1 MPEMTDEQILA
12 LAGVGYTEGIK
23 EENINRAVRRIFLK
37 DYAIGIG
44 ATLEQARVIACALYK
59 WEHQG
64 VTYISRGYIGRCEV
78 CRRYSTFET
87 YQIGKR
93 KGRPKRTEGGV
104 YLYGIKLDGGI
115 IGVTMGGKLYGD
127 GVVCDDCYTI
137 LRPFLLQVL
146 RDLKILADYKSID
159 SECPYRK
166 DNQVECFN
174 CHELVYESEMGR
186 LPTLIGNGSYPGV
199 CPHCGA
205 KSLPFGKNHKSTS
218 NFRIIEG

>member
-186 LPTLIGNGSYPGV
+186 LPTLMGNGSYPGI